1 MTEGA
6 ESYENGLEQAAREAV
21 RGGIQAAAGKVLATL
36 LPEIRARLAEV
47 GDGTSCEA
55 HAARAREA
63 GRLQVVAVDM
73 WDALGL
79 PRPNLDEQATSGG
92 RAAARAGG

>member
-1 MTEGA
+1 MTGA
-6 ESYENGLEQAAREAV
+6 ESYENGLEQAARDAV
-21 RGGIQAAAGKVLATL
+21 KGGIRAAAWKVMGTL

-63 GRLQVVAVDM
+63 GRLQVVTVDM

-79 PRPNLDEQATSGG
+79 PRPDLDEASGVG
-92 RAAARAGG
+92 LAARPGG